1 MLNTMR
7 IYLAQVLV
15 EATLPREIVQV
26 ALMLTHLTLIITYLE
41 VATFKKISTIQV
53 ATTSGINF
61 TGGIEATYS
70 PAVNLRYRKDG
81 TTVYIERV

>member
-26 ALMLTHLTLIITYLE
+26 ALMLTHLTLIITYLA
-41 VATFKKISTIQV
+41 VYQKLYVMQVIQ
-53 ATTSGINF
+53 AM
-61 TGGIEATYS
+61 E
-70 PAVNLRYRKDG
+70 
-81 TTVYIERV
+81 